1 MPELA
6 VPREELAVL
15 REEVKASDANDTC
28 NGWPWM
34 IPADE
39 TRQGPWLASY
49 HVHEHIEIKELE
61 ETDKVLNKALQSL
74 ESSES
79 EWLLLCCQCINPDDS
94 LELDEE
100 NKFLGENGRCGHL
113 CDVCRIRP
121 CMREVDHAGSG
132 PPFGHCLCSLASRGV
147 NCATIKKVEIADVT
161 KHYAEAAVPSEE
173 VAVPRE
179 KPSDQPLAITDSSLP
194 SSSSLLEPSEGL
206 SDSSVTD
213 DEASQAGLLLHLM
226 TNRVHVCSDSGA
238 QKTRCGLAFSN
249 DLELKTTQIS
259 CSDLKC
265 AKCFRIRK
273 VLLPG
278 RQAA

>member
-1 MPELA
+1 MH
-6 VPREELAVL
+6 
-15 REEVKASDANDTC
+15 K
-28 NGWPWM
+28 
-34 IPADE
+34 
-39 TRQGPWLASY
+39 
-49 HVHEHIEIKELE
+49 HIEIKELE
-61 ETDKVLNKALQSL
+61 ETDKVLNNALQSL
-74 ESSES
+74 ENSES
-79 EWLLLCCQCINPDDS
+79 EWLLLCCQCINPDDT

-100 NKFLGENGRCGHL
+100 NKFLGENGRCGQF
-113 CDVCRIRP
+113 CDVCKIRP

-147 NCATIKKVEIADVT
+147 NCATIKKVEIADVK
-161 KHYAEAAVPSEE
+161 KHYDGVAAGTEE
-173 VAVPRE
+173 VARLM
-179 KPSDQPLAITDSSLP
+179 KPSDQPLAINPYSSLP
-194 SSSSLLEPSEGL
+194 SSSSMLEPPGEL

-238 QKTRCGLAFSN
+238 LKTRCGLAFSN

-273 VLLPG
+273 VPLPG